1 MKYFMDT
8 HDRTKGSWPERAISE
23 ADFVE
28 IYAGFGK
35 AVAEQG
41 GHDLGAHVNVA
52 ACRAFCFTY
61 GPDEDA
67 IRRAHDQMN
76 FPYDSITEVRRVT
89 GVDLRPSAAPTK
101 K

>member
-8 HDRTKGSWPERAISE
+8 HDRVKGSWPQEDISE
-23 ADFVE
+23 TEFLR
-28 IYAGFGK
+28 IYDEFSR

-41 GHDLGAHVNVA
+41 GHDLGAHVNVKA
-52 ACRAFCFTY
+52 GRAFCFTY
-61 GPDEDA
+61 GPDEVA
-67 IRRAHDQMN
+67 IRRAHEKLN

-89 GVDLRPSAAPTK
+89 GVDLRSPTAPAK